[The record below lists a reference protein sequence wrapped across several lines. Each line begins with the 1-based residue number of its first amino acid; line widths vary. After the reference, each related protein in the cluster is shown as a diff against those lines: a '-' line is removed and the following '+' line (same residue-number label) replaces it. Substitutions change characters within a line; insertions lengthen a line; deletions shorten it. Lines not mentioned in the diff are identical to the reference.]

1 MGDKRVGDAVKL
13 SGVDARVK
21 LFMLLGVSTASVLS
35 REWRLLACLL
45 ALTVCV
51 LAVGGVSLGRTLWRV
66 RGALGL
72 MASLFILQCIFN
84 RTGEPL
90 LCAGGL
96 VLVRRGGV
104 ETALAVLLRL
114 LIMLL
119 AALMVLTG
127 EKRDYLLA
135 LRQLGLPYEVCFMVM
150 AGLHFLP
157 TLRNEAQDVLCAV
170 QMRGTRVHG
179 APLRRR
185 LGVYMRVA
193 LPIVAGAIRRS
204 EQLSVA
210 MEARAFRSMPGRSSM
225 RRLRMQRH
233 DFVWLAGFFAALAGS
248 VAAYFLL
255 WR

>member
-1 MGDKRVGDAVKL
+1 MKL
-13 SGVDARVK
+13 RDLDARVK

-35 REWRLLACLL
+35 RDWRLLACLL
-45 ALTVCV
+45 ALTVCT
-51 LAVGGVSLGRTLWRV
+51 LAVGGVSLGRALWRV

-72 MASLFILQCIFN
+72 MASLFILQCVFN

-90 LCAGGL
+90 LCAGGF
-96 VLVRRGGV
+96 VIVRRGGV
-104 ETALAVLLRL
+104 TTALAVLLRL

-119 AALMVLTG
+119 AALIVLTG
-127 EKRDYLLA
+127 ERRDYLLA

-157 TLRNEAQDVLCAV
+157 TLREEAQDVLCAV
-170 QMRGTRVHG
+170 QMRGVRVQG
-179 APLRRR
+179 APLRQR
-185 LGVYMRVA
+185 LGVYLRVA

-210 MEARAFRSMPGRSSM
+210 MEARAFRSMPGRSCM
-225 RRLRMQRH
+225 RRLRMRTR
-233 DFVWLAGFFAALAGS
+233 DRLWLAAFFAALAGA
-248 VAAYFLL
+248 VAVYFLI